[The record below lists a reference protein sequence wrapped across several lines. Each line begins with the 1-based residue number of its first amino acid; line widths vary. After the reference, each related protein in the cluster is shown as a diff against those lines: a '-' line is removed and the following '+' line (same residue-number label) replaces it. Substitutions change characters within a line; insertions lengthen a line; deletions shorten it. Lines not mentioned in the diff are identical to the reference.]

1 MKTLAKGKFIAMMGG
16 SNTVEFFI
24 IQEYGKKKSES
35 LKFSLHALRD
45 FLAITLPPIKEGE
58 AQTFPVN
65 KEWSVAY
72 NPESKGER
80 NVYME
85 CEVIEINDLQEDKIV
100 NE

>member
-1 MKTLAKGKFIAMMGG
+1 
-16 SNTVEFFI
+16 
-24 IQEYGKKKSES
+24 
-35 LKFSLHALRD
+35 
-45 FLAITLPPIKEGE
+45 LAITLPPIKEGE